1 MKNNLSKK
9 SGKRYFV
16 YILLIPF
23 SLLAIGIVFFM
34 LAQNEVVQSTDSSNV
49 DVGFGYSAAGVISI
63 FLSAVTGAVISSVQL
78 FNQLIKRRKVKK
90 LN

>member
-16 YILLIPF
+16 YILIPF
-23 SLLAIGIVFFM
+23 SLLAIGMVF
-34 LAQNEVVQSTDSSNV
+34 LILGYNEVVQSTDLSNG
-49 DVGFGYSAAGVISI
+49 DVGFGYSAAGAIAI
-63 FLSAVTGAVISSVQL
+63 FLSVITGAVISSVQL
-78 FNQLIKRRKVKK
+78 FNQLIKRKKVKK

>member
-1 MKNNLSKK
+1 MNNNESKK

-16 YILLIPF
+16 YVLIPF
-23 SLLAIGIVFFM
+23 SLLAIGIVFLMFGH
-34 LAQNEVVQSTDSSNV
+34 NEVVQSTDLSNG

-63 FLSAVTGAVISSVQL
+63 FLSAVIGAVISSVQL

>member
-1 MKNNLSKK
+1 MNNNESKK

-16 YILLIPF
+16 YVLIPF
-23 SLLAIGIVFFM
+23 SLLAIGIVFLM
-34 LAQNEVVQSTDSSNV
+34 LGHNEVVQSTDLSNG

-63 FLSAVTGAVISSVQL
+63 FLSVVTGAAIFFVQL

-90 LN
+90 LS

>member
-1 MKNNLSKK
+1 MNNNECKK

-16 YILLIPF
+16 YVLIPF
-23 SLLAIGIVFFM
+23 SLLAIGIVFLM
-34 LAQNEVVQSTDSSNV
+34 LGHNEVVQSTYLSNV
-49 DVGFGYSAAGVISI
+49 DVGFGYSAAGSISI

>member
-1 MKNNLSKK
+1 MNNNESKK

-16 YILLIPF
+16 YVLIPC
-23 SLLAIGIVFFM
+23 SLLVIGMVFLM
-34 LAQNEVVQSTDSSNV
+34 LGHNEVVQSADSSNG
-49 DVGFGYSAAGVISI
+49 DVGFGYSAAGAISI

-90 LN
+90 FN

>member
-9 SGKRYFV
+9 SGNIYFV
-16 YILLIPF
+16 YILITF
-23 SLLAIGIVFFM
+23 SLLAIGIVFLM
-34 LAQNEVVQSTDSSNV
+34 LGHNEVVQSTDLSNG
-49 DVGFGYSAAGVISI
+49 DVGFGYSAAGAISI

-78 FNQLIKRRKVKK
+78 FNQLIKRRKVKN